1 MQEEELKRL
10 IEKYYNG
17 ESTEEEE
24 STLRDFFRKNNI
36 PQGYEAEK
44 EIFSYY
50 TESSEIPEPSHDFEA
65 QILAAIDASE
75 RGRGIQKVRR
85 YLLPILSVAAG
96 LLILAGSYFFL
107 IHRNEQR
114 DTFSDPKIA
123 YAETMRI
130 LKDVSSQMNRGAQ
143 VLEPM
148 GKINEIR
155 EKSFETINKSTRIVE
170 KNLKNLVFLQK
181 AVENTKVPDKKIVNK

>member
-50 TESSEIPEPSHDFEA
+50 TESTEIPEPSHDFEA

-85 YLLPILSVAAG
+85 YLLPILSTAAG
-96 LLILAGSYFFL
+96 LLILAGSYFLL

>member
-1 MQEEELKRL
+1 MKEEELKRL